1 MRRFQ
6 NKLFPSYLQFFCCLF
21 FLFNPSITFA
31 LVVDAKEIERQLA
44 KPASLSLNK
53 NGLAD
58 LQRFYAARNSQPVW
72 VTPNPASSLL
82 DTALTFIA
90 NAETEG
96 LDSEDYQ
103 LQHLQ
108 QLQHR
113 AGQSPSTA
121 VELEVLTTHAVLMLA
136 RDLARGH
143 LTAVAADKDWH
154 ISQRTFDAVA
164 FLQEAL
170 KKDRLRQAFDE
181 LSPKNPS
188 YQSLKQT
195 LAHYRQLAGNHI
207 EWVHIPSSP
216 SIRPGDTHPHIPLI
230 RQRMVQAYAAD
241 GVAEY
246 RIAASGNQHYDPELV
261 AAIKAF
267 QAQHGLNSDG
277 VIGKNTLRAL
287 NRPLT
292 WKIRQL
298 RINME
303 RLRWLP
309 RNLGARYLLV
319 NTAGFK
325 LSAFENDAQV
335 LDMRIIVGRDYR
347 STPSFNGALSHMV
360 INPYWNVP
368 VSIAVKDLLP
378 KQQSDPMFFTHG
390 GFKIYPGNNRNGEPI
405 DPDTIDWHSL
415 KRGFPYVLRQD
426 PGKHNALGRLKFM
439 FANSFDIYLHD
450 TPSKSLFQRDI
461 RTFSSGCIRLEK
473 PLELA
478 AFALNKES
486 LWKKFTEN
494 MEGDKTITT
503 HLPKPLPIYLVYI
516 TAWANGPDKLVHF
529 YPDIYDRDSSTLR
542 YARW

>member
-1 MRRFQ
+1 MIKSRQLHFITLPDNTVQQRNRCVRRFQ
-6 NKLFPSYLQFFCCLF
+6 NKLFLPHFQFFYCLF
-21 FLFNPSITFA
+21 LLFNPSITLA
-31 LVVDAKEIERQLA
+31 LIADAKEIERQLA

-58 LQRFYAARNSQPVW
+58 LQRFYAARHSQPVW
-72 VTPNPASSLL
+72 ITANPASALL

-90 NAETEG
+90 SAETEG

-113 AGQSPSTA
+113 AGQSSSAA

-136 RDLARGH
+136 RDLAHGH
-143 LTAVAADKDWH
+143 LTATAADKDWH
-154 ISQRTFDAVA
+154 IPQRTFDAVA

-170 KKDRLRQAFDE
+170 KKDRLQQAFDE
-181 LSPKNPS
+181 LSPKHPG

-195 LAHYRQLAGNHI
+195 LAHYRQLAGNHT

-246 RIAASGNQHYDPELV
+246 HIAASGNQHYDPELV
-261 AAIKAF
+261 TAVKAF

-287 NRPLT
+287 N
-292 WKIRQL
+292 
-298 RINME
+298 
-303 RLRWLP
+303 
-309 RNLGARYLLV
+309 
-319 NTAGFK
+319 
-325 LSAFENDAQV
+325 LSAFENGEQV

-368 VSIAVKDLLP
+368 VSIATKDLLP
-378 KQQSDPMFFTHG
+378 KQQSDPMFFTNG

-486 LWKKFTEN
+486 LWEKFTEN

-516 TAWANGPDKLVHF
+516 TAWTNGPDKLVHF